1 MTNRL
6 LRGLAAAVLPLALL
20 AGCSAQATPSS
31 SPTPTVTTTASA
43 TTRTIT
49 DQTGKV
55 IEVPA
60 DVERVAATIGA
71 FAHITAVVGGADKL
85 VAAIPSLNTG
95 LFHEVWPQSNPDQR
109 DPSNVEEVIAG
120 NAQIIYGPSFT
131 DEVTSQLNAAG
142 VVVVTINQF
151 GTPEQMMSVISL
163 VGDIVGDDSP
173 AKAKA
178 FNDYYAGTI
187 ADVEKRVAD
196 VPEAER
202 VKTLNLRVGGNG
214 YTTVNGKDI
223 SSAYVTSAGGTV
235 VSAEFDTAANTTVG
249 AEQIIAWAPEV
260 IFTMG
265 RAAREQIVNDPALAS
280 VPAVKNGKV
289 YTEPEGT
296 YPWSVRSAEGA
307 LMPVFLGTILHPDKF
322 ADVSLGDVTK
332 SFYADFYG
340 YDLSADQLAAILA
353 GGE

>member
-1 MTNRL
+1 MPPETK
-6 LRGLAAAVLPLALL
+6 LPE
-20 AGCSAQATPSS
+20 
-31 SPTPTVTTTASA
+31 
-43 TTRTIT
+43 IT
-49 DQTGKV
+49 FWLMGSFARSGIVV
-55 IEVPA
+55 I
-60 DVERVAATIGA
+60 
-71 FAHITAVVGGADKL
+71 
-85 VAAIPSLNTG
+85 
-95 LFHEVWPQSNPDQR
+95 
-109 DPSNVEEVIAG
+109 
-120 NAQIIYGPSFT
+120 
-131 DEVTSQLNAAG
+131 
-142 VVVVTINQF
+142 TINQF

-163 VGDIVGDDSP
+163 VGDILGDDAP

-223 SSAYVTSAGGTV
+223 SSAYVKSAGGTV

-265 RAAREQIVNDPALAS
+265 RAAREQIVNDPALAT
-280 VPAVKNGKV
+280 VPAVANGKV
-289 YTEPEGT
+289 YTEPDGT
-296 YPWSVRSAEGA
+296 YPWSVRSAEGV

-322 ADVSLGDVTK
+322 ADVSLADVTK
-332 SFYADFYG
+332 KYYADFYG
-340 YDLSADQLAAILA
+340 YKLSQEQLDAILA
-353 GGE
+353 GDE